1 MKEHRVCN
9 ETGRKEGYS
18 FVGEGTI
25 HYSARST
32 NACAWVVRPS
42 VVSLCICMCVGF
54 PFNYFIITSEENY
67 SNLHCSLVFYI
78 LSRKR
83 ENERKWRWEKERTRK
98 PEFEIKVVVTEVV
111 RTRVSFVCLYVC
123 TYTCA
128 SHQVCVY
135 ERVYTELCF
144 FGECY
149 TRNRSVPKRWCALWR
164 RESILPTEQPRAR
177 IEARE
182 FVKVIRRRQRAAL

>member
-54 PFNYFIITSEENY
+54 PFNYFIIISKGNY
-67 SNLHCSLVFYI
+67 SNLHCPLISYY
-78 LSRKR
+78 SQGNGKS
-83 ENERKWRWEKERTRK
+83 ERKWKWEKERTRE

-111 RTRVSFVCLYVC
+111 RR
-123 TYTCA
+123 A
-128 SHQVCVY
+128 SPLCMYARIRASQCRYASMSVY
-135 ERVYTELCF
+135 IRKLRF
-144 FGECY
+144 FGEYY

-164 RESILPTEQPRAR
+164 RGSILPTEQPRAR